1 MRARLGRAGAA
12 GACTGSHGECPAAPA
27 VQCGRRV
34 GWRASSSAPRGMG
47 ASAPMRCLAAGA
59 HNMLC
64 FIDMRA
70 AQEGYASVFTRWD

>member
-1 MRARLGRAGAA
+1 
-12 GACTGSHGECPAAPA
+12 
-27 VQCGRRV
+27 
-34 GWRASSSAPRGMG
+34 MG